1 MLGHVIH
8 DHTLHKTLHQ
18 IYIVLSETGMQSE
31 EARALDKS
39 FRKTFGEEKR
49 KYSIKIRVFKEAQIP
64 TELDLKPLCLGTRR

>member
-31 EARALDKS
+31 EVRTPDKS
-39 FRKTFGEEKR
+39 FRKTFGEKKGNIQTRSEFLKR
-49 KYSIKIRVFKEAQIP
+49 PKSQLSWI
-64 TELDLKPLCLGTRR
+64 